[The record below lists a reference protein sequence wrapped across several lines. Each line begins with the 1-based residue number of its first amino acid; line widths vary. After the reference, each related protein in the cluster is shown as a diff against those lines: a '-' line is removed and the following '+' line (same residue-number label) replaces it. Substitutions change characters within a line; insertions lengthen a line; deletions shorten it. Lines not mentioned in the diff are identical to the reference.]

1 MFPCTLGRH
10 SALTASLLWAT
21 VGAKYMS
28 TCQTETSISG
38 AVMLVY
44 SREMRGESP
53 GDLRENKHFSHSR
66 FTKTHLRPLNTTREI
81 FYHLFEAHV
90 RKKKTP
96 LSAYEAMQKVRVKLT
111 WWVKASSS
119 LPLERTR
126 VKHLH
131 HWSISALRIHSLK
144 ISSSIPKIKA
154 AAGKPARITSLS
166 IHTLV
171 DTCKKSEGF
180 QTRPHEPCF
189 GGASQLLAPA
199 PTWRGLG
206 FGQKPSLIITVRC
219 RAALSLLWKQW
230 GSLFIWMHHRPKTH
244 KYPWQRCRLTN
255 QSAEQEQQ
263 RQREGRSVLCNGN
276 ARSKH
281 PHEGVHEH
289 NLSLSHI
296 PYAGY
301 YCHLP

>member
-154 AAGKPARITSLS
+154 AAGKPARITVCQF
-166 IHTLV
+166 T
-171 DTCKKSEGF
+171 
-180 QTRPHEPCF
+180 
-189 GGASQLLAPA
+189 
-199 PTWRGLG
+199 
-206 FGQKPSLIITVRC
+206 
-219 RAALSLLWKQW
+219 
-230 GSLFIWMHHRPKTH
+230 
-244 KYPWQRCRLTN
+244 PW
-255 QSAEQEQQ
+255 
-263 RQREGRSVLCNGN
+263 
-276 ARSKH
+276 
-281 PHEGVHEH
+281 
-289 NLSLSHI
+289 
-296 PYAGY
+296 
-301 YCHLP
+301 